1 MLLLLKMQRDVREN
15 VEYLQ
20 MFANRRSVLCLFSVP
35 QWSGQGSRM
44 APGLELCCRWSL
56 LWAGRRDREQVD
68 ESVRESLGSQR
79 AVGCRASLGVLTLR
93 CCCLTTDDTDRRRA
107 LALVNIFRRWGVLC

>member
-1 MLLLLKMQRDVREN
+1 MLLLLEMQRDVREN

-35 QWSGQGSRM
+35 QWSGQGSRT